1 MALAEYFSK
10 DLLALSQALSKGS
23 ADEFQN
29 TLNNVVVGIAMDDTI
44 FQREGNLSAEM
55 LVRLVSRLYPKL
67 NFIDLTGKQG
77 AIDRYIELAKRINS
91 KIEITHDECKV
102 ITAVASKALPD
113 KYSKSQAFYLGSD
126 AWVAKLSNK
135 NPVGSGNSEVPF
147 AAGASA
153 CIAASNI
160 FRVVFAE
167 FLEDATLDEE
177 FSLSLIN
184 LNVDNDN
191 GETKELTVE
200 DFSLVGFGAIGN
212 GAVWAFANAPF
223 IKGTINIIEPET
235 LDLSNL
241 QRYVLA
247 EERHIDKP
255 KTEIPE
261 EYNQNSNLKL
271 NLCSKTWAGFLNE
284 KNDWANSTVLISID
298 NAKDR
303 IGVQGSL
310 PKEII
315 NSYTADNLLGI
326 SRHHAFG
333 ENACVACT
341 YMPTEERK
349 SFALEVAENLGLMNL
364 NLPPNLNIEF
374 IMGGY
379 LYGNKGADDQLL
391 GWIASANSIDRGELE
406 KFKGIPV
413 REFYSKVVCGGILM
427 QLRKEKQTKAVEV
440 PLAFQS
446 ALAGILLAAEF
457 VVEKSNL
464 RKKALPNVTQLW
476 PLAPIKKEINPRS
489 FTFKKDESGRCLCS
503 DTTFVKAYQKKYP
516 LSLKLNALAQ

>member
-29 TLNNVVVGIAMDDTI
+29 TLNNVVIGIALDDTI
-44 FQREGNLSAEM
+44 LQREGNLSAEM
-55 LVRLVSRLYPKL
+55 LVRLLSRLYPKV
-67 NFIDLTGKQG
+67 NFIDLTGHQG
-77 AIDRYIELAKRINS
+77 AIDKYIDLAKKINS
-91 KIEITHDECKV
+91 KIEITDEEPKV
-102 ITAVASKALPD
+102 IVAIIAKALPD
-113 KYSKSQAFYLGSD
+113 KYTKSQVFYIGSD
-126 AWVAKLSNK
+126 SWLAKFSRR

-147 AAGASA
+147 AAGTSA

-160 FRVVFAE
+160 FRVVFSE
-167 FLEDATLDEE
+167 FLDDSILDEE

-184 LNVDNDN
+184 LNVDDDN
-191 GETKELTVE
+191 AVIKELTFHE
-200 DFSLVGFGAIGN
+200 FSLVGFGAIGN

-223 IKGTINIIEPET
+223 IKGTMNIIEPET

-247 EERHIDKP
+247 EERYIDKP

-261 EYNQNSNLKL
+261 EYNKNPNLKI
-271 NLCSKTWAGFLNE
+271 NLSTKTWAGFLNE

-326 SRHHAFG
+326 SRHYGFG
-333 ENACVACT
+333 VSACVACT
-341 YMPTEERK
+341 YMPTEGRK
-349 SFALEVAENLGLMNL
+349 SFAVEVAENLGLMNL
-364 NLPPNLNIEF
+364 NLPPTVNIEF

-391 GWIASANSIDRGELE
+391 SWIASANSIDRAELE

-457 VVEKSNL
+457 IVEKSNL
-464 RKKALPNVTQLW
+464 RKIKLANVTQLW
-476 PLAPIKKEINPRS
+476 PLAPIKKDINPRS
-489 FTFKKDESGRCLCS
+489 FTFNKDGSGRCLCS
-503 DTTFVKAYQKKYP
+503 DQYFVSAYQKKY
-516 LSLKLNALAQ
+516 SLIEP